1 MAGFDLG
8 DYVTVPQREALF
20 YKNHPDGRIVAST
33 PEIRTIGDRIFIEVT
48 ASVFRSPEDLL
59 PCVASAWEPFP
70 GRTPYTKDSEM
81 MNAETSAI
89 GRALAAAG
97 IAVNRSLASAEEVRN
112 RQAERD
118 VPSEPPVKAKPK
130 AAKLAIDDLVSRMNA
145 LVPAE
150 IRVEAKS
157 SFSEKFG
164 HPSKLSSDDLEAAI
178 LFVAEWEDRA
188 DAPKEKTPHFKP

>member
-1 MAGFDLG
+1 
-8 DYVTVPQREALF
+8 
-20 YKNHPDGRIVAST
+20 
-33 PEIRTIGDRIFIEVT
+33 
-48 ASVFRSPEDLL
+48 
-59 PCVASAWEPFP
+59 
-70 GRTPYTKDSEM
+70 M

-118 VPSEPPVKAKPK
+118 VPPEPTPKAKPK

-157 SFSEKFG
+157 GFADKFG
-164 HPSKLSSDDLEAAI
+164 HPSKLASADLEAAI
-178 LFVAEWEDRA
+178 LFVAEWEDRS
-188 DAPKEKTPHFKP
+188 DAPALDSIEA